1 MWQGYES
8 QMLSR
13 NTIEGVLKF
22 QIRQM
27 DNGVRFYYEITSRQP
42 LSRVLENRNIQAEE
56 IRRLV
61 VGIFGVLERV
71 ERYLLREGS
80 ILLDPQYLYVDSDTF
95 RVWLCLIPG
104 AEKNFPED
112 FSKLLEYLLGSV
124 DHQDKESVVLAY
136 GLYQETRKENYGL
149 EDLGRLLRQEKGDI
163 PGKARWDIAMEK
175 TWEGK
180 EAYKEYEENGKKT
193 VNIPCRQR
201 ENLER
206 QQGKGSLL
214 DAGEEN
220 KPKKGALQKARQN
233 FLRTR
238 LFPGNKRK
246 KEEVPVRPPW
256 EIMFQDEEDE
266 QEKTFGKK
274 EEMWQ
279 RDNFEQD
286 GGQEQKKPSAAGPET
301 QLLADLSDNRKQRIL
316 RALDPGGQDI
326 HLPYYPF
333 VIGKQSN
340 LVDFQLDRDTVSRL
354 HLRIDQDGDTYRIK
368 DLNSTNGTQLCGRLM
383 ENNDEAEVHTG
394 DEICIARYRYRFE

>member
-1 MWQGYES
+1 M
-8 QMLSR
+8 
-13 NTIEGVLKF
+13 
-22 QIRQM
+22 
-27 DNGVRFYYEITSRQP
+27 
-42 LSRVLENRNIQAEE
+42 
-56 IRRLV
+56 
-61 VGIFGVLERV
+61 
-71 ERYLLREGS
+71 
-80 ILLDPQYLYVDSDTF
+80 
-95 RVWLCLIPG
+95 
-104 AEKNFPED
+104 
-112 FSKLLEYLLGSV
+112 
-124 DHQDKESVVLAY
+124 
-136 GLYQETRKENYGL
+136 
-149 EDLGRLLRQEKGDI
+149 
-163 PGKARWDIAMEK
+163 
-175 TWEGK
+175 
-180 EAYKEYEENGKKT
+180 
-193 VNIPCRQR
+193 NIPCRQR

-274 EEMWQ
+274 RRMWQ

-383 ENNDEAEVHTG
+383 ENNEEAEVHTG